1 MIKGIIEDLVLIEFK
16 KLSELD
22 KVKFISSLNYN
33 EILIFKNLLV
43 RYALNKKWI
52 IHKYLN

>member
-22 KVKFISSLNYN
+22 KIKFISSLNYN

-43 RYALNKKWI
+43 RYALNK
-52 IHKYLN
+52 LDEEE